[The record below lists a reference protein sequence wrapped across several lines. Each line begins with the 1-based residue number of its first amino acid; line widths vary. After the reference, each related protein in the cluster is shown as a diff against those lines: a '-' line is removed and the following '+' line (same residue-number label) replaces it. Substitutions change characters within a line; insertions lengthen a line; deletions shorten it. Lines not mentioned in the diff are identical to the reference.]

1 MMMMMK
7 KRSHRNKKQK
17 LFANE
22 LMNKKEAT
30 VQRKDGDVE
39 LAFKNAFK
47 IVEAEYQCPF
57 LPHNPMEPMN
67 FFADVRA
74 DGVELAGP
82 TQTPQGAQSQ
92 VAKLLN
98 IPAEKI
104 TLHLTKMGGGFGRRL
119 NNDYALEAAEL
130 SSIIKAP
137 VKVLWTREDDM
148 TGGIYRPAVKY
159 RFKASLDKNGNMT
172 GFYLKGVGM
181 NAGNPTRQD
190 NFPVGAVENVLVESV
205 DYKSPITTGPWRAPI
220 TNFLASAEQSF
231 LDEVAV
237 AAGKDPIQFRL
248 ELLEKVKTA
257 PVGKITYEPQR
268 FIEAIKMVA
277 EKANWGKQKKGSYQ
291 GFSVY
296 FSHNSYVAQIAQI
309 EVKNN
314 KPTLKKV
321 FAVTDC
327 GIVINQSGARNQ
339 IYGAIVD
346 GFGHAMYGNLKFKNG
361 TPEETNYDKYRLI
374 RFNEVPEIEAHF
386 VNNGIDPTGLGEPA
400 LPPTGGAIANAIFKA
415 TGKRLYSQPF
425 ILADEKLKNIV

>member
-1 MMMMMK
+1 MI
-7 KRSHRNKKQK
+7 Q
-17 LFANE
+17 
-22 LMNKKEAT
+22 
-30 VQRKDGDVE
+30 
-39 LAFKNAFK
+39 LA
-47 IVEAEYQCPF
+47 
-57 LPHNPMEPMN
+57 
-67 FFADVRA
+67 
-74 DGVELAGP
+74 
-82 TQTPQGAQSQ
+82 
-92 VAKLLN
+92 
-98 IPAEKI
+98 AEKS
-104 TLHLTKMGGGFGRRL
+104 G
-119 NNDYALEAAEL
+119 
-130 SSIIKAP
+130 
-137 VKVLWTREDDM
+137 
-148 TGGIYRPAVKY
+148 
-159 RFKASLDKNGNMT
+159 
-172 GFYLKGVGM
+172 
-181 NAGNPTRQD
+181 
-190 NFPVGAVENVLVESV
+190 
-205 DYKSPITTGPWRAPI
+205 
-220 TNFLASAEQSF
+220 
-231 LDEVAV
+231 
-237 AAGKDPIQFRL
+237 
-248 ELLEKVKTA
+248 
-257 PVGKITYEPQR
+257 
-268 FIEAIKMVA
+268 
-277 EKANWGKQKKGSYQ
+277 WGKQKKGSYQ